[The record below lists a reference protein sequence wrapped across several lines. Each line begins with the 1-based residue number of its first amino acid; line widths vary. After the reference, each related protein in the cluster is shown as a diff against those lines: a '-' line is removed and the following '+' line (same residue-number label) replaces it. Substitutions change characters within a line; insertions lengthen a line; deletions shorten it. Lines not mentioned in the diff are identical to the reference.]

1 MPDGD
6 GTGTEVQ
13 PKPDKPELAERV
25 GAIEAEQQRQGGILE
40 RIEQA
45 LAGNPKATG
54 TSSDTTTDTPGGLSV
69 AEQVRKGVE
78 EIEARKAAEAE
89 AKAKADAE
97 SAWRASIESRL
108 PERRPSEPATGRK
121 AKLQERMFGKADAR

>member
-1 MPDGD
+1 MADNDPTPDP
-6 GTGTEVQ
+6 EQ
-13 PKPDKPELAERV
+13 PKGEPLAERV
-25 GAIEAEQQRQGGILE
+25 GAIETEQQRQGGILE

-45 LAGNPKATG
+45 LAGSPKAST

-78 EIEARKAAEAE
+78 EIEARKAKEA
-89 AKAKADAE
+89 ADAAAKDAD
-97 SAWRASIESRL
+97 SAWRASVDERL
-108 PERRPSEPATGRK
+108 PERKPSEPATGRK